1 MSQNSS
7 RTRRV
12 RKYPAH
18 SIEDILPIS
27 EVIFSQNASLP
38 LDRKILAQTIG
49 TTVNSSSFTTKLAA
63 SEDYGLTKGRYRDD
77 EISITTLGEALIA
90 PKNPLEHLEA
100 ARTASFR
107 PMPLAKLNELFG
119 EEKVPE
125 DEFLANL
132 IVRELKIQHVQTKEF
147 MAIYRANLQYLRN
160 LPTAPSDIANTG
172 RPTATIPV
180 PQQSR
185 PLLPSTSQ
193 LTHPEPQQNSETVN
207 LKNRKKI
214 GFIQIAGELQT
225 EIYKK
230 LLRSLSTLLIP
241 IEDITYEPLNEP
253 HVSDFTETNYSAI
266 VVVTQNPPDTYNSGY
281 VHGLSKA
288 LSQGN
293 TIIVTNA
300 RCRQLWSEVCE
311 EVVVV
316 EPWNTETTFIELLQ
330 ALIRYRAIE
339 ITTA

>member
-1 MSQNSS
+1 MSQNTS

-107 PMPLAKLNELFG
+107 PMPFAKLNELFG

-293 TIIVTNA
+293 TIIVTNE